1 MRSLSNYNLA
11 TKIAVV
17 GIAIIVGVGVFS
29 LTKRNLVYMMQVIG
43 ATTPETQAVV
53 SPQLQIRIG
62 YVGEF
67 GSAPAMPHQ
76 ADLSRLPIVQIHIPS
91 AGSPPA
97 LATTS
102 TKAAASV
109 ERPFIRVGL
118 FTTEEVVK
126 VKTTLRSQ
134 IITTD
139 GTAHYTV
146 KKNSLVKLHYDR
158 DTGEYT
164 VRNGSWK
171 LTTRLPVRIVP
182 VKPGSIA
189 TLVNYENR
197 PTWDPTLNDNE
208 FYGVI
213 ELQYA
218 PTTDSIWV
226 INELGIENY
235 IQGIGEAGNIND
247 LDYLEALLTA
257 ARTYV
262 YYHYLYPTK
271 HADEPYLVDATP
283 NDQVYLGY
291 GFTKRAPNIVEAV
304 QKTRG
309 QIVEYNSEP
318 VVTPYFS
325 RSDGRTRSWAE
336 VWAGDQPHL
345 QSVADPCCSSETLLG
360 HGVGMSAEGAR
371 YFAEERGW
379 GWKKILKYYYT
390 GVTVQQL
397 WK

>member
-1 MRSLSNYNLA
+1 MRSLSTLNLA
-11 TKIAVV
+11 TKIAIV
-17 GIAIIVGVGVFS
+17 GIAIIVGIGVFS
-29 LTKRNLVYMMQVIG
+29 LTKKNLVYMIQVMD
-43 ATTPETQAVV
+43 ATSANTQAVV
-53 SPQLQIRIG
+53 MPQQQIRNG

-67 GSAPAMPHQ
+67 GLAPAIPNQINALH
-76 ADLSRLPIVQIHIPS
+76 LPIVQIQNAVQSPA

-97 LATTS
+97 LSAPAVAAT
-102 TKAAASV
+102 
-109 ERPFIRVGL
+109 RPFIRVGL
-118 FTTEEVVK
+118 FTTEDVVK

-139 GTAHYTV
+139 GTAHYTI
-146 KKNSLVKLHYDR
+146 KKNSLIKLQYDR

-171 LTTRLPVRIVP
+171 FTTDLPVRVVP

-189 TLVNYENR
+189 TITNYENR
-197 PTWDPTLNDNE
+197 PTWDLTLNDNE
-208 FYGVI
+208 FYGVV

-218 PTTDSIWV
+218 SATDSIWV
-226 INELGIENY
+226 INELGVENY
-235 IQGIGEAGNIND
+235 LQGIGEAGNEND
-247 LDYLEALLTA
+247 LDYLKALLTA
-257 ARTYV
+257 ARSYV
-262 YYHYLYPTK
+262 YYHYLHPTK

-304 QKTRG
+304 QQTRG
-309 QIVEYNSEP
+309 RIVEYNNEP

-325 RSDGRTRSWAE
+325 RSDGRTRSWSE
-336 VWAGDQPHL
+336 VWAGEQPHL
-345 QSVADPCCSSETLLG
+345 VSVTDPCCSNETLLG

-371 YFAEERGW
+371 YFAEDYDW

-390 GVTVQQL
+390 GVTVKEL